1 MESYIE
7 EAREFAKGFVDK
19 CAAKSSVSRYYK
31 GDRWRDPNTGEP
43 LSESDLALTVISAIT
58 LFGNWEVIITT
69 AMISSPIIV
78 VSHKVN
84 QKTYLKCFWYSDCV
98 EVGKT

>member
-1 MESYIE
+1 MDSYIE
-7 EAREFAKGFVDK
+7 EAIAFADGFVGK
-19 CAAKSSVSRYYK
+19 CAARSNASRYSK

-43 LSESDLALTVISAIT
+43 LSESDLELTVISAIT

-69 AMISSPIIV
+69 AMVSPPIIV
-78 VSHKVN
+78 ISHKVN